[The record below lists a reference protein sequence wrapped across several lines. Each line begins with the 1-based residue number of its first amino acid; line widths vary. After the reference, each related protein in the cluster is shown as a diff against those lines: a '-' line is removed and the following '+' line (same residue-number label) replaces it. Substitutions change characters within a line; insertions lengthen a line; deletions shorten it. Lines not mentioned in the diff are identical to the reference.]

1 MDGKEKSM
9 TISEKLK
16 TYRKTQGFTQE
27 EVAKRLNVSRTT
39 VSSWETGRTFPDI
52 ERMINL
58 ADLYQ
63 LSLDQLLRED
73 PQIMKNIKTERRAL
87 KHYRFIKKLTLILV
101 GLFCLYNLYWFMVIY
116 PKNTKLNS
124 WQQSDNIYKL
134 NKGGLHYTAN
144 KIDYLLGL
152 KNRTINVSTEGE
164 APFNIHITGD
174 YVYINVYKNDK
185 YNKDGSTLELP
196 KDFHFLAKLKK
207 SEIRKDNALHFDH
220 FEGSIKEANAQRF
233 IEKNRQA
240 FNQEYSQTLKVWQSI
255 NY

>member
-1 MDGKEKSM
+1 M

-16 TYRKTQGFTQE
+16 TYRKKQGFTQE

-52 ERMINL
+52 EKIINL

-87 KHYRFIKKLTLILV
+87 KHYRLIKKLTLILV
-101 GLFCLYNLYWFMVIY
+101 GLFCLYNLYWFVMIH

-124 WQQSDNIYKL
+124 WQKSDDSYVL
-134 NKGGLHYTAN
+134 NKGGFHYRAN

-152 KNRTINVSTEGE
+152 KNRTITVGTEGE
-164 APFNIHITGD
+164 APFNMHINGD
-174 YVYINVYKNDK
+174 NVYIIVNKSDK
-185 YNKDGSTLELP
+185 YNKDGSTLKLP
-196 KDFHFLAKLKK
+196 KDFHFFAKLKK
-207 SEIRKDNALHFDH
+207 SEIRKDNSLHFDH

-240 FNQEYSQTLKVWQSI
+240 FNKEYSQILKVWQSI
-255 NY
+255 ND

>member
-1 MDGKEKSM
+1 M

-87 KHYRFIKKLTLILV
+87 KHY
-101 GLFCLYNLYWFMVIY
+101 
-116 PKNTKLNS
+116 
-124 WQQSDNIYKL
+124 
-134 NKGGLHYTAN
+134 
-144 KIDYLLGL
+144 
-152 KNRTINVSTEGE
+152 
-164 APFNIHITGD
+164 
-174 YVYINVYKNDK
+174 
-185 YNKDGSTLELP
+185 
-196 KDFHFLAKLKK
+196 
-207 SEIRKDNALHFDH
+207 
-220 FEGSIKEANAQRF
+220 
-233 IEKNRQA
+233 
-240 FNQEYSQTLKVWQSI
+240 
-255 NY
+255 